1 MSFVLLNNKKPSLI
15 LGNCKFLKK
24 TTIQNAGRE
33 QGYPKKKPSRGNE
46 PKHVQAISCI
56 YCTVS
61 IQSILKNN
69 LFHSSVPK
77 VLSPGKTLKSC
88 NFSCVSSTALCPSG
102 DLLSNFS
109 CNLISTFL
117 AQRNVY
123 TGSYSQ
129 QSLVIASSLK
139 WM

>member
-15 LGNCKFLKK
+15 SGNCKFLKK

-61 IQSILKNN
+61 IQSILKKKP
-69 LFHSSVPK
+69 LP
-77 VLSPGKTLKSC
+77 
-88 NFSCVSSTALCPSG
+88 
-102 DLLSNFS
+102 
-109 CNLISTFL
+109 
-117 AQRNVY
+117 
-123 TGSYSQ
+123 
-129 QSLVIASSLK
+129 
-139 WM
+139 